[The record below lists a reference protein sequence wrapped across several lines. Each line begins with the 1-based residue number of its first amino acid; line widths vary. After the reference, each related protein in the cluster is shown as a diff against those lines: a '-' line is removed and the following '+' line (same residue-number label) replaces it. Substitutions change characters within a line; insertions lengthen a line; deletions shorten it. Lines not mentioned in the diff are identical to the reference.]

1 MNLTLF
7 GNRILLLC
15 DAISEKKIGSIIIPE
30 GRSERSRTAVVVAV
44 GDNVFNYHAGDSVL
58 VSWYTGIHI
67 HLDGKDL
74 FGVPVDEDRHRI
86 VRDEEILGRLSD

>member
-30 GRSERSRTAVVVAV
+30 GRSERSRTAVVIAI
-44 GDNVFNYHAGDSVL
+44 GDGVINYRVGDSVL
-58 VSWYTGIHI
+58 VSWYTGVHI

>member
-1 MNLTLF
+1 MQLTLF
-7 GNRILLLC
+7 GNKILILC

-44 GDNVFNYHAGDSVL
+44 GDSVKNYVPGDTVL
-58 VSWYTGIHI
+58 LSWYTGVHL